1 MHKSNWPVPFD
12 FAMQVRQENC
22 IPACT
27 IFRKEA
33 WLRAGGYRQQ
43 YAPCEDA
50 ELWLRIV
57 ALGYKAIMAT
67 SAPTYMYRLHDQSA
81 TKRLPQTDWAAD
93 KPWYS
98 SVNNA
103 LFGSVPSDW
112 VSYPVRN
119 YDQPW
124 VSVIIPVGPDH
135 EHLISR
141 AIDSVW
147 LQDMPYWQVIV
158 VNDSGNN
165 LYQSNTM
172 LPLKE
177 AYPFIEL
184 YTTAKPGSKPA
195 VARNLGAKHAKAD
208 FLLFLDADDGLLME
222 CLREMMQ
229 AYNDNNGEYYVYSD
243 WYSYDGKNR
252 HIHETGEF
260 DVKSLWAQALHPITA
275 LIPKAWFDE
284 VGGFDEALPGWED
297 WELFIKIAKKHC
309 GVRVPLP
316 LMTYD
321 ISAGKKREEDYANLD
336 KSLAAIRAK
345 HKESEMCV
353 TCKDKG
359 RPAQASVKSE
369 SKQPQVIAAGN
380 EVLVQDNSGNKGMH
394 GAYGIKTG
402 RNYGGKVH
410 GEQFTMAAADQK
422 MQPHLYIMVAN
433 ANAAAVQRPVEKP
446 LPPAQPVAPPPQV
459 VMPSQPVAQPVEPI
473 ERKVPQY
480 TQAVAAE
487 PEPVVTTPA
496 QEYEV
501 DLSMFNALQIRNMGI
516 DKETAAMAVVAEKA
530 GLNRPDVLMYL
541 EKVASG

>member
-1 MHKSNWPVPFD
+1 
-12 FAMQVRQENC
+12 
-22 IPACT
+22 
-27 IFRKEA
+27 
-33 WLRAGGYRQQ
+33 
-43 YAPCEDA
+43 
-50 ELWLRIV
+50 
-57 ALGYKAIMAT
+57 
-67 SAPTYMYRLHDQSA
+67 
-81 TKRLPQTDWAAD
+81 
-93 KPWYS
+93 
-98 SVNNA
+98 
-103 LFGSVPSDW
+103 
-112 VSYPVRN
+112 
-119 YDQPW
+119 
-124 VSVIIPVGPDH
+124 
-135 EHLISR
+135 
-141 AIDSVW
+141 
-147 LQDMPYWQVIV
+147 V
-158 VNDSGNN
+158 VNDSGSN
-165 LYQSNTM
+165 LYHNATG
-172 LPLKE
+172 LPLQE

-184 YTTAKPGSKPA
+184 YTTNKTFGPA
-195 VARNLGAKHAKAD
+195 IARNMGAHHAKAD

-222 CLREMMQ
+222 CLREMIQ
-229 AYNDNNGEYYVYSD
+229 AFNENKGERYVYSD

-252 HIHETGEF
+252 HIHETEEF
-260 DVKSLWAQALHPITA
+260 DVTSLWAQALHPITA
-275 LIPKAWFDE
+275 LIPKAWFYE
-284 VGGFDEALPGWED
+284 VGGFDETLPGWED

-309 GVRVPLP
+309 GARVSLP

-321 ISAGKKREEDYANLD
+321 TSAGKKREKDYAN
-336 KSLAAIRAK
+336 KEQSLAAIRAK
-345 HKESEMCV
+345 HKETEMCV

-369 SKQPQVIAAGN
+369 SKQPQVIAAGD

-394 GAYGIKTG
+394 GVYGIKTG

-422 MQPHLYIMVAN
+422 MQPHLYILVAN
-433 ANAAAVQRPVEKP
+433 ANATAVQRPVEKP